1 MKMIKISVLIPVYNA
16 GKYLKECL
24 DSVVKQTLNDIEVIA
39 IDDGSTDES
48 PQILDAYASMYP
60 NVTVIHQKNMGVVA
74 TRCNLLMMAKGEY
87 VAWIDS
93 DDFMEPSMME
103 KMYQKAKSLNSDLI
117 LCDYSY
123 YPEAVKTKEKWYKPY
138 KGIVDWNFIE
148 RNTQQW
154 NKIVKRSLL
163 EEIGITDL
171 MAKGGEGVYAF
182 ALIKAKKIASIDEE
196 LYNYRVGHTSLSS
209 NKANVEW
216 YKKNVVKTKSQ
227 LDAATDL
234 NLSADL
240 KTYFRYR
247 YIYSWLQLMI
257 IAAFNENEPVYEECR
272 KQLRQLH
279 WKQNPYT
286 NTILANNYG
295 NIKTFVFTRIIP
307 MNYTIAKLIAKAAM

>member
-1 MKMIKISVLIPVYNA
+1 MKMIKISILIPVYNA
-16 GKYLKECL
+16 EKYLKECL
-24 DSVVKQTLNDIEVIA
+24 DSVVKQTLNGIEVIA

-60 NVTVIHQKNMGVVA
+60 NVSVIHQKNMGVVA

-103 KMYQKAKSLNSDLI
+103 KMYRKAKSLNSDLV
-117 LCDYSY
+117 LCDYNY

-163 EEIGITDL
+163 EEIGIADL
-171 MAKGGEGVYAF
+171 MSEGGEGVYAF
-182 ALIKAKKIASIDEE
+182 TLIKAKKIVSIDEE
-196 LYNYRVGHTSLSS
+196 LYNYRVGHASLSN
-209 NKANVEW
+209 NKGNVEW
-216 YKKNVVKTKSQ
+216 YKKNVVKTKNQ
-227 LDAATDL
+227 MNEAKHLELPEDWI
-234 NLSADL
+234 
-240 KTYFRYR
+240 TYFEYR

-257 IAAFNENEPVYEECR
+257 VAAFNNEEDVYTNCL
-272 KQLRQLH
+272 KQLRQLK
-279 WKQNPYT
+279 WKENQFT
-286 NTILANNYG
+286 KLILTNNYG
-295 NIKTFVFTRIIP
+295 KLKTFVLLNLMPRNFKVAHI
-307 MNYTIAKLIAKAAM
+307 IAKIAL

>member
-1 MKMIKISVLIPVYNA
+1 MIKISVLIPVYNA
-16 GKYLKECL
+16 EKYLKECL

-74 TRCNLLMMAKGEY
+74 TRCNLLKMAKGEY
-87 VAWIDS
+87 IAWIDS

-103 KMYQKAKSLNSDLI
+103 KMYQKAKSINSDLI
-117 LCDYSY
+117 LCDYNY
-123 YPEAVKTKEKWYKPY
+123 YPESVKTKEKWYKPY

-163 EEIGITDL
+163 EEIGITNL

-182 ALIKAKKIASIDEE
+182 ALIKARKIASIDEE

-227 LDAATDL
+227 LDAATEL
-234 NLSADL
+234 NLSADM
-240 KTYFRYR
+240 KSYFRYR

-257 IAAFNENEPVYEECR
+257 IAAFNENEPIYEECR

-286 NTILANNYG
+286 NTILTNNYG
-295 NIKTFVFTRIIP
+295 NIKTFVFTKIIP